1 MKMGRPLSGE
11 SEIGGSAVM
20 VASATDID
28 ADGVPS
34 ASQDEDDE
42 EGAMMLQM
50 LMGGDGEAEQGE
62 AVLQSNFVE
71 EWDTD
76 MRVHLAR
83 CESGSAMDF
92 MPVFLLGMLDCI

>member
-1 MKMGRPLSGE
+1 
-11 SEIGGSAVM
+11 M
-20 VASATDID
+20 VASAADID
-28 ADGVPS
+28 AAGVPS
-34 ASQDEDDE
+34 ASPDEDDE

-50 LMGGDGEAEQGE
+50 LIGGEGEARE
-62 AVLQSNFVE
+62 AVLKSNFLE

-92 MPVFLLGMLDCI
+92 FFALFCWACLICI

>member
-1 MKMGRPLSGE
+1 
-11 SEIGGSAVM
+11 M

>member
-1 MKMGRPLSGE
+1 MTKKGRPLSGG

-20 VASATDID
+20 VASAADID
-28 ADGVPS
+28 TAGVPD
-34 ASQDEDDE
+34 ADEDDE

-50 LMGGDGEAEQGE
+50 LMGGEGEAAQGE
-62 AVLQSNFVE
+62 AVLKSNFVE

-92 MPVFLLGMLDCI
+92 CFALFCWHA